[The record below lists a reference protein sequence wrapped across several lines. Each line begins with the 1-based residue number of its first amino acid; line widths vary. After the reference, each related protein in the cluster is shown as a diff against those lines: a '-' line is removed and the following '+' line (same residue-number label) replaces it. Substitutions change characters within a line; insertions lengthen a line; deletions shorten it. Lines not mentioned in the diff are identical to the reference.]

1 MKTLIVGGNI
11 KSKMRSGCIS
21 KLASYFFD
29 MQNHQTN
36 YYNNTIPT
44 ESVKENDLVIWAP
57 DFPNDW
63 PKVYPVKKKGAVLI
77 CTKVMRQGYT
87 RADAVSRIFKM
98 HGNAVIAIYKDRPRK
113 FVFELIDALGNL
125 WIKTSNIESLALRID
140 DFYSWSASQ
149 KRESLKQIGIRDP
162 IKFRSQKTQRFI
174 DLNVQ
179 LAEKIKSRFN
189 ARYFGNFSTR
199 CMALFPTMR
208 SEFAHQILVSP
219 RNTNKQELTTDDFV
233 LVDMDKMQYYGDR
246 KPSVDTPIQ
255 IHIYKNFDDVNYM
268 IHGHAFIKNAPQ
280 TYEYY
285 PCGDMREAY
294 HLHDFFNE
302 GTRVVNLKMHG
313 FLIAAK
319 NLDFIEHCIEN
330 MVFVPHELL
339 TK

>member
-11 KSKMRSGCIS
+11 RAKISSGTIS

-29 MQNHQTN
+29 MQDCQVT
-36 YYNNTIPT
+36 YFNNTIPT
-44 ESVKENDLVIWAP
+44 KSIEKNDLIIWAP
-57 DFPNDW
+57 NFPNDW
-63 PKVYPVKKKGAVLI
+63 PKVYPKKKKGAVLI
-77 CTKVMRQGYT
+77 CTKVMREGYT
-87 RADAVSRIFKM
+87 QVDAVSRIFKM
-98 HGNAVIAIYKDRPRK
+98 HGNAVIAIYKNKPRK
-113 FVFELIDALGNL
+113 FNFEFIDALGNV
-125 WIKTSNIESLALRID
+125 WIKTDNIESLALRIS

-149 KRESLKQIGIRDP
+149 IRKSLKQIKIKDP
-162 IKFRSQKTQRFI
+162 ITFRSEKTQRFI
-174 DLNVQ
+174 DLNIQ

-208 SEFAHQILVSP
+208 SEFSHKILVSP
-219 RNTNKQELTTDDFV
+219 RNTNKQQLTTDDFV
-233 LVDMDKMQYYGDR
+233 LVDIDKMECYGDR

-255 IHIYKNFDDVNYM
+255 IHLYKNFDDVNYM
-268 IHGHAFIKNAPQ
+268 IHGHAFIKNALQ
-280 TYEYY
+280 TYGYY

-294 HLHDFFNE
+294 HLHDFFLE
-302 GTRVVNLKMHG
+302 GTRVINLRKHG

-330 MVFVPHELL
+330 MVFVPHEFL